1 MGILCGLIYMYAG
14 FASGNAFLG
23 VLALLFTIAMIYF
36 SFVPNWQLLRF
47 NYKKHLSGPYEVF
60 RYINI
65 AFSFILRI
73 GWAIVKFIL
82 GFAFGMAFD

>member
-1 MGILCGLIYMYAG
+1 MGIACGLLYTIAG
-14 FASGNAFLG
+14 FESGNVLLG
-23 VLALLFTIAMIYF
+23 ILALAFTVAITYF

-47 NYKKHLSGPYEVF
+47 NYTNHLVGPYEIF

-73 GWAIVKFIL
+73 GWAIIKFIL
-82 GFAFGMAFD
+82 GLAFGMTFG